1 MKLAVIYDSLTDH
14 TKQCADW
21 IVEGMNRIEG
31 VEAKSFKYDAVDAE
45 FVKETKGVVL
55 GSPSYAAQMTPAFH
69 QWMMTEAG
77 KLNMGGKLGGAFAT
91 QQFSHGG
98 GELVIQTIHTMMLV
112 RGMLVYSGGG
122 AKGRPVIHIGPV
134 GTNSNVEEFSRLE
147 DYKDYF
153 VIFGERFAEKAME
166 LFG

>member
-21 IVEGMNRIEG
+21 IVEGINSVKD
-31 VEAKSFKYDAVDAE
+31 VEAKDFKYDAVDTDY
-45 FVKETKGVVL
+45 VKEAKGVVL

-69 QWMMTEAG
+69 TWMLTEAG

-98 GELVIQTIHTMMLV
+98 GELVIQSIHTFMLV
-112 RGMLVYSGGG
+112 WGMLVYSGGG
-122 AKGRPVIHIGPV
+122 AKGRPVIHTGPV
-134 GTNSNVEEFSRLE
+134 ATNSNVEEFSRLE
-147 DYKDYF
+147 DYRDYF
-153 VIFGERFAEKAME
+153 VIFGERFAEKAKE